1 VPTHYTVHKL
11 YKKPSET
18 RALPD
23 EAQIEICQAAEN
35 KAQQSKQ
42 TNRQQVKLRKETNH
56 VEKEMQ
62 IHVMQKIYRMVR
74 KTV

>member
-1 VPTHYTVHKL
+1 MT
-11 YKKPSET
+11 S
-18 RALPD
+18 
-23 EAQIEICQAAEN
+23 EN

-74 KTV
+74 KAV